1 MTERFVGI
9 TVMPE
14 FIQTETVNGL
24 LDNIQKRTRATAV
37 ATSPYV
43 MEPSTEGEGGREP
56 PIDAGAGSV
65 RLLDRPLWGKREL
78 FVRTAPSFA
87 PDLERYKGL
96 RYQPSAPTTL
106 TRDQG
111 PQVGQFVEAAK
122 RRGLKVYFQV
132 QAAIPPGYRVQF
144 GGPVEDDAPRLPG
157 GDIPQRRVDK
167 NGSLASTHILDYGAA
182 LLGDLAVAYPGVD
195 GFRVDWPE
203 YPPYTLDDW
212 FLDFS
217 SHAKAAAGGLSIDAE
232 KLQWEAQGLYQRLRG
247 GDASL
252 LPSLIETRVM
262 RDLGRLKAHLVERLL
277 ARYRTALDAGGA
289 KGKEL
294 MPNAFPPPWSRL
306 SGFDYARAAPY
317 SSSLSV
323 KLYTM
328 HWPMM
333 LRFAAEAV
341 RGAEDEAARS
351 LARLL
356 DIVDGEPP
364 STIEAWHYPEPD
376 EPHPVGIEAQRRK
389 IIQARAAAGDTPVNA
404 LAHSYGPVSD
414 FRRRLTAAWEASGS
428 GRVWINR
435 YGYLSDTKLDVI
447 GEVTSA

>member
-1 MTERFVGI
+1 MAERFVGI

-24 LDNIQKRTRATAV
+24 LDNIQKRTHATAV

-43 MEPSTEGEGGREP
+43 MEPAAEGEGGREP

-65 RLLDRPLWGKREL
+65 RLLDRSLWGKREL

-87 PDLERYKGL
+87 PDRTRYRGL
-96 RYQPSAPTTL
+96 RYQPSEPSAL
-106 TRDQG
+106 TRAQG
-111 PQVGQFVEAAK
+111 PLVGQFVEAAK
-122 RRGLKVYFQV
+122 RRGLKVYLQV

-144 GGPVEDDAPRLPG
+144 GGPQGDDAPRLPNG
-157 GDIPQRRVDK
+157 EIPQRRVDK
-167 NGSLASTHILDYGAA
+167 NGSLASPHILDYGAA
-182 LLGDLAVAYPGVD
+182 LLSDLAAAYPGID
-195 GFRVDWPE
+195 GFRIDWPE

-217 SHAKAAAGGLSIDAE
+217 SHARAVAGGLGMDAE
-232 KLQWEAQGLYQRLRG
+232 RLQWEAQDLYQKLRG
-247 GDASL
+247 GEAAL
-252 LPSLIETRVM
+252 LPSLLDTRAL

-277 ARYRTALDAGGA
+277 ARYRAALDTAGA
-289 KGKEL
+289 KDKEL

-306 SGFDYARAAPY
+306 SGFDYGRAAPHV
-317 SSSLSV
+317 SSLSI

-341 RGAEDEAARS
+341 RGSEDEAARL
-351 LARLL
+351 LAQLL

-364 STIEAWHYPEPD
+364 STVSAWRYPEPE

-389 IIQARAAAGDTPVNA
+389 IVQARAEAGETPVNA

-414 FRRRLTAAWEASGS
+414 FRRRLGAAWQASG

-435 YGYLSDTKLDVI
+435 YGYLSDAKLDVI
-447 GEVTSA
+447 GEVTAS

>member
-1 MTERFVGI
+1 MAQRFVGI

-24 LDNIQKRTRATAV
+24 LDNIQRRTGATAV

-43 MEPSTEGEGGREP
+43 MEPAPDGEGGREP

-78 FVRTAPSFA
+78 SVRTAPSFT
-87 PDLERYKGL
+87 PDLGRYKGL
-96 RYQPSAPTTL
+96 RYQPSAPSAL
-106 TRDQG
+106 TMAQG
-111 PQVGQFVEAAK
+111 PLVGQFVEAAR
-122 RRGLKVYFQV
+122 RRGLKVYLQV
-132 QAAIPPGYRVQF
+132 QSAIPPGYRVQF
-144 GGPVEDDAPRLPG
+144 GGPEDDDAPRLPN
-157 GDIPQRRVDK
+157 GDIPKRRVDK
-167 NGSLASTHILDYGAA
+167 NGSLASPHILDYGAA
-182 LLGDLAVAYPGVD
+182 LLADLAAAYPGVD
-195 GFRVDWPE
+195 GFRIDWPE

-217 SHAKAAAGGLSIDAE
+217 THAKSAAAGLGIDAE
-232 KLQWEAQGLYQRLRG
+232 ALQRQALGLYQRLRG
-247 GDASL
+247 GEAGL
-252 LPSLIETRVM
+252 LPALLADPTM
-262 RDLGRLKAHLVERLL
+262 RDLMRLKAHLVERLL
-277 ARYRTALDAGGA
+277 ARYRAALDAAGA
-289 KGKEL
+289 AGMEL

-317 SSSLSV
+317 VSSLSV

-341 RGAEDEAARS
+341 RGAEDQAAQA

-356 DIVDGEPP
+356 DVVDGEPP
-364 STIEAWHYPEPD
+364 ATMDAWHYPEP
-376 EPHPVGIEAQRRK
+376 EEAHPVGIEAQKRK
-389 IIQARAAAGDTPVNA
+389 ILQARAEAGDTPINA
-404 LAHSYGPVSD
+404 LAHSYGPVDD
-414 FRRRLTAAWEASGS
+414 FRRRLNAAWEASD

-435 YGYLSDTKLDVI
+435 YGYLSNAKLDVI

>member
-1 MTERFVGI
+1 MARRFVGI

-24 LDNIQKRTRATAV
+24 LDNIQRRTNATAV

-43 MEPSTEGEGGREP
+43 MEPAPDGEGGREP

-78 FVRTAPSFA
+78 SVRTAPSFA
-87 PDLERYKGL
+87 PNLERYKGL
-96 RYQPSAPTTL
+96 RYQPSAPNAL
-106 TRDQG
+106 TRAQG
-111 PQVGQFVEAAK
+111 ALVGEFVDAAR

-144 GGPVEDDAPRLPG
+144 GGPQEDDAPRLPDG
-157 GDIPQRRVDK
+157 TIPQRRVDK
-167 NGSLASTHILDYGAA
+167 NGSLASPHILDYGAA
-182 LLGDLAVAYPGVD
+182 LLADLAASHPGID
-195 GFRVDWPE
+195 GFRIDWPE

-217 SHAKAAAGGLSIDAE
+217 SHARRAAGTIGIDGEA
-232 KLQWEAQGLYQRLRG
+232 LQRQALALYLRLRG
-247 GDASL
+247 GEASL
-252 LPSLIETRVM
+252 LPTLLDDPAM
-262 RDLGRLKAHLVERLL
+262 RDLMRLKAHLVEQLL
-277 ARYRTALDAGGA
+277 SRYRAALDADGGRDR
-289 KGKEL
+289 EL

-317 SSSLSV
+317 VSSLSV

-341 RGAEDEAARS
+341 RGAEDEAARA

-356 DIVDGEPP
+356 DVVDGEPP
-364 STIEAWHYPEPD
+364 SSIEAWHYPEPE
-376 EPHPVGIEAQRRK
+376 EPHPVGLEAQKRK
-389 IIQARAAAGDTPVNA
+389 IVQARSEAGATPVNA
-404 LAHSYGPVSD
+404 LAHSYGPVDD
-414 FRRRLTAAWEASGS
+414 FRHRLNAAWEASR

-435 YGYLSDTKLDVI
+435 YGYLSNAKLDVI
-447 GEVTSA
+447 GDVTSA

>member
-1 MTERFVGI
+1 MAERLVGI

-24 LDNIQKRTRATAV
+24 LDNIQRRTRATAV

-43 MEPSTEGEGGREP
+43 MEPAAEGEGGREP

-65 RLLDRPLWGKREL
+65 RLLDRPLWGRREL

-87 PDLERYKGL
+87 PERRRYDGL
-96 RYQPSAPTTL
+96 RYQPSEPTAL
-106 TRDQG
+106 TSSQG
-111 PQVGQFVEAAK
+111 KLVGQFVEVAK
-122 RRGLKVYFQV
+122 SRGLKVYLQV

-144 GGPVEDDAPRLPG
+144 GGSQEDDAPRLPNG
-157 GDIPQRRVDK
+157 EIPGRRVDR
-167 NGSLASTHILDYGAA
+167 NGSLASPHILDYGAV
-182 LLGDLAVAYPGVD
+182 LLVDLAAAYPQAD

-217 SHAKAAAGGLSIDAE
+217 SHARAAAGGLGIDADT
-232 KLQWEAQGLYQRLRG
+232 LQWEAQGLYRKLRG
-247 GDASL
+247 GDAGL
-252 LPSLIETRVM
+252 LPGLLQTRVM
-262 RDLGRLKAHLVERLL
+262 RELGRLKAHLVESLL
-277 ARYRTALDAGGA
+277 RRYRAALDNAGA
-289 KGKEL
+289 RNKEL

-306 SGFDYARAAPY
+306 SGFDYARAAPN
-317 SSSLSV
+317 SASLSV

-341 RGAEDEAARS
+341 RGAEDEAART

-356 DIVDGEPP
+356 DLVDGAPP
-364 STIEAWHYPEPD
+364 DTMAAWHYPEPD
-376 EPHPVGIEAQRRK
+376 EPHPVGLEAQKRK
-389 IIQARAAAGDTPVNA
+389 IVQARAEAGDTPVNA
-404 LAHSYGPVSD
+404 LAHSYGPLDD
-414 FRRRLTAAWEASGS
+414 FRRRLGAAWQASG

-435 YGYLSDTKLDVI
+435 YGYLSDGKLDAI
-447 GEVTSA
+447 GEVTAT

>member
-1 MTERFVGI
+1 MTSRFVGI

-24 LDNIQKRTRATAV
+24 LDNIQRRTRATAV

-43 MEPSTEGEGGREP
+43 MEPAAEGEGGREP

-87 PDLERYKGL
+87 PERRRYQGL
-96 RYQPSAPTTL
+96 RYQPSEPTAL

-111 PQVGQFVEAAK
+111 PLVGQFVEEAR

-144 GGPVEDDAPRLPG
+144 GGPVEDDAPRLPNG
-157 GDIPQRRVDK
+157 EIPQRRVDR
-167 NGSLASTHILDYGAA
+167 NGSLGSSHILDYGTA
-182 LLGDLAVAYPGVD
+182 LLGDLAAAYPGVD
-195 GFRVDWPE
+195 GFRIDWPE

-217 SHAKAAAGGLSIDAE
+217 SHAKAAAGGLGLDADR
-232 KLQWEAQGLYQRLRG
+232 LQWEAQGLYQKLRA
-247 GDASL
+247 GDAGLLASL
-252 LPSLIETRVM
+252 LDTRAL
-262 RDLGRLKAHLVERLL
+262 RDLGHVKAHLVERLL
-277 ARYRTALDAGGA
+277 ARYRAALDAAGA
-289 KGKEL
+289 KDKEL

-306 SGFDYARAAPY
+306 SGFDYARAAPH

-341 RGAEDEAARS
+341 RGAEDAAACT

-364 STIEAWHYPEPD
+364 ASIDAWHYPEPE

-389 IIQARAAAGDTPVNA
+389 IVQARAVAGDTPVNA

-414 FRRRLTAAWEASGS
+414 FRQRLSAAWQASG

-435 YGYLSDTKLDVI
+435 YGYLSDAKLDVI
-447 GEVTSA
+447 GEVTAA

>member
-1 MTERFVGI
+1 VGDRFVGI

-24 LDNIQKRTRATAV
+24 LDNIERRTRATAV

-43 MEPSTEGEGGREP
+43 MEPAGESTGGREP

-87 PDLERYKGL
+87 PDPGRYAGL
-96 RYQPSAPTTL
+96 RYQPSAPTAL
-106 TRDQG
+106 TASQG
-111 PQVGQFVEAAK
+111 PLVAQFVAEAK

-144 GGPVEDDAPRLPG
+144 GGPQDDDAPRLPDG
-157 GDIPQRRVDK
+157 SVPPRRVDK
-167 NGSLASTHILDYGAA
+167 NGSLASPHILDYGAA
-182 LLGDLAVAYPGVD
+182 LLGDLAAAYPQID
-195 GFRVDWPE
+195 GFRIDWPE

-217 SHAKAAAGGLSIDAE
+217 SHAKAVATRLNIDAGR
-232 KLQWEAQGLYQRLRG
+232 LQ
-247 GDASL
+247 GDAL
-252 LPSLIETRVM
+252 ALRRRLHEGDIAPLAGLFDNPVM
-262 RDLGRLKAHLVERLL
+262 RQLHTLKAALVEALL
-277 ARYRTALDAGGA
+277 ARYRAALDSAGA
-289 KGKEL
+289 RDKEL

-306 SGFDYARAAPY
+306 SGFDYGRAAAH
-317 SSSLSV
+317 SSSISV

-333 LRFAAEAV
+333 VHFAAEV
-341 RGAEDEAARS
+341 MRGSKNRAAQQM
-351 LARLL
+351 AMLL
-356 DIVDGEPP
+356 DIVDSEPLG
-364 STIEAWHYPEPD
+364 TLKDWRYPEPD
-376 EPHPVGIEAQRRK
+376 EPHPVSLGSQKRK
-389 IIQARAAAGDTPVNA
+389 IATARREAGNTPVNA
-404 LAHSYGPVSD
+404 LAHSYGPVDD
-414 FRRRLTAAWEASGS
+414 FRQRLKAAWDASD

-435 YGYLSDTKLDVI
+435 YGYLSDAKLDVI
-447 GEVTSA
+447 GDVTSP

>member
-1 MTERFVGI
+1 MVEHFVGI

-14 FIQTETVNGL
+14 FIQTETVDGL
-24 LDNIQKRTRATAV
+24 LDNIERRTRATAV

-43 MEPSTEGEGGREP
+43 MEPAAEGEGGREP
-56 PIDAGAGSV
+56 PIDAGAGGV

-87 PDLERYKGL
+87 PERRRYDGL
-96 RYQPSAPTTL
+96 RYQPSEPTAL
-106 TRDQG
+106 TRSQG
-111 PQVGQFVEAAK
+111 PLVGQFVEAAK
-122 RRGLKVYFQV
+122 RRGLKVYLQV

-144 GGPVEDDAPRLPG
+144 GGPQDDDAPRLPNG
-157 GDIPQRRVDK
+157 EVPKRRVDK
-167 NGSLASTHILDYGAA
+167 NGSLANPHILDYGAA
-182 LLGDLAVAYPGVD
+182 LLADLATAYPQVD

-217 SHAKAAAGGLSIDAE
+217 SHAREEAGKLGIDAE
-232 KLQWEAQGLYQRLRG
+232 TLQWEAQGLYQKLRG
-247 GDASL
+247 GDAGL
-252 LPSLIETRVM
+252 LPGLLQTRVM
-262 RDLGRLKAHLVERLL
+262 RELGLLKAHLVEQLL
-277 ARYRTALDAGGA
+277 GRYRAALDDAGA
-289 KGKEL
+289 AAKEL

-317 SSSLSV
+317 SASLSV

-341 RGAEDEAARS
+341 HGAEDTAART

-356 DIVDGEPP
+356 DLVDGAPP
-364 STIEAWHYPEPD
+364 DTMGAWHYPEPD
-376 EPHPVGIEAQRRK
+376 EPHPVGLEAQQRK
-389 IIQARAAAGDTPVNA
+389 IVQARAEAGGTPVNA
-404 LAHSYGPVSD
+404 LAHSYGPVED
-414 FRRRLTAAWEASGS
+414 FRRRLSVAWQASG

-435 YGYLSDTKLDVI
+435 YGYLSDAKLDVI
-447 GEVTSA
+447 GEVTAP